1 MRYMLYECN
10 DNKVELAKEMQYLQ
24 NYIDLQKIRFGN
36 MAFINFEVTGQVTN
50 QHIVPLLLISFI
62 ENAFKHGI
70 ANDPASPIILRIN
83 LDDGHLYFF
92 IQNKKHTHNRDA
104 SGGIGLSNVRRR
116 LDLLYPQKYNLD
128 IRDEADTYTVQLSL
142 VL

>member
-10 DNKVELAKEMQYLQ
+10 DNKVELAKELQYLH

-36 MAFINFEVTGQVTN
+36 KAFIDFEVNGEITN
-50 QHIVPLLLISFI
+50 QYIVPLLLISFI

-70 ANDPASPIILRIN
+70 ANDPVMPISLKIN
-83 LDDGHLYFF
+83 LEEGKLYFF
-92 IQNKKHTHNRDA
+92 IQNKKHSHNRDA
-104 SGGIGLSNVRRR
+104 SGGIGLMNVKRR
-116 LDLLYPQKYNLD
+116 LDLLYPGKYNLN